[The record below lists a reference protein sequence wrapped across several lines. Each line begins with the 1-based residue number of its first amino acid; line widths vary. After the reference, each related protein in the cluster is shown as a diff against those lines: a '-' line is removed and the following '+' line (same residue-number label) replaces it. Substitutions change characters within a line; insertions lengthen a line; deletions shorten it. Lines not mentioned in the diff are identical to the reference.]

1 MMGGGAPGMGPMP
14 GAPGATPSTGA
25 TGATPP
31 AGGNDFMANMLRTMG

>member
-1 MMGGGAPGMGPMP
+1 MMGGGAGMGPMP
-14 GAPGATPSTGA
+14 GAPGAGAPS

>member
-1 MMGGGAPGMGPMP
+1 MGSMP
-14 GAPGATPSTGA
+14 GAPGAQPGTGA

>member
-1 MMGGGAPGMGPMP
+1 MMGGGAPGLGPMP
-14 GAPGATPSTGA
+14 GAPGAAPTTGA